1 MLKEI
6 KTVKQQAGEGLRR
19 WFSDDFFDLIVWL
32 DDAGELIGI
41 QLCYDLLG
49 DERALSW
56 HRARGFSHDRIDTG
70 EQLPHRNM
78 SPVLVAD
85 GVFGRD
91 EIADEFAARSVEIDP
106 EIRRLVSEKLEQ
118 Y

>member
-1 MLKEI
+1 
-6 KTVKQQAGEGLRR
+6 VKQQAGEGLRR
-19 WFSDDFFDLIVWL
+19 WFSDDFFDLIIWL
-32 DDAGELIGI
+32 DEAGELLGI
-41 QLCYDLLG
+41 QLCYDLHG

-70 EQLPHRNM
+70 EVLPQRNM

-85 GVFGRD
+85 GLFDRD
-91 EIADEFAARSVEIDP
+91 QIADEFVARSAEIDP
-106 EIRRLVSEKLEQ
+106 EIRRLVREKLAQ